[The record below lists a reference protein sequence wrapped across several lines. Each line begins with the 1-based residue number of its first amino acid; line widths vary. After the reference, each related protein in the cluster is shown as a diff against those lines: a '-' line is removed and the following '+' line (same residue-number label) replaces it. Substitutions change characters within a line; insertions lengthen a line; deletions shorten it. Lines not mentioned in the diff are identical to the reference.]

1 MGAKPSRKGRID
13 MKQPMRFK
21 INGEIY
27 EDEIDVRRT
36 LLEVLRE
43 NFGLTGTKRGC
54 NEGEC
59 GTCTV
64 LLDGKPV
71 ASCLVLAI
79 EAQGKRIE
87 TVEGLAQNGEL
98 HPLQQ
103 TFMEHGAFQCGFC
116 TPGVLMAAKGLLN
129 ENPKP
134 SEEEVRRAISGNL
147 CRCTGYNKYVEAIQD
162 AATKTSINKK

>member
-1 MGAKPSRKGRID
+1 
-13 MKQPMRFK
+13 MKQPMTFT

-43 NFGLTGTKRGC
+43 NFGLTGTKKGC

-64 LLDGKPV
+64 LLDGKPI
-71 ASCLVLAI
+71 ASCLLLAV
-79 EAQGKRIE
+79 EAQGRMIE
-87 TVEGLAQNGEL
+87 TVEGLERNGEL
-98 HPLQQ
+98 HHLQQ
-103 TFMEHGAFQCGFC
+103 AFIEHGAFQCGFC

-134 SEEEVRRAISGNL
+134 SEEEVRKAIAGNL
-147 CRCTGYNKYVEAIQD
+147 CRCTGYNKYVEAILET
-162 AATKTSINKK
+162 ASKTNE

>member
-1 MGAKPSRKGRID
+1 
-13 MKQPMRFK
+13 MKQPMTFT

-43 NFGLTGTKRGC
+43 NFGLTGTKKGC

-71 ASCLVLAI
+71 ASCLVLAV
-79 EAQGKRIE
+79 EAQGKSIE
-87 TVEGLAQNGEL
+87 TVEGLEQNGEL
-98 HPLQQ
+98 HRLQQ
-103 TFMEHGAFQCGFC
+103 VFIEHGAFQCGFC
-116 TPGVLMAAKGLLN
+116 TPGVLMAAKGLLDK
-129 ENPKP
+129 NPKP
-134 SEEEVRRAISGNL
+134 SEEEVRRAIAGNL
-147 CRCTGYNKYVEAIQD
+147 CRCTGYNKYVEAILD
-162 AATKTSINKK
+162 VAAKK

>member
-1 MGAKPSRKGRID
+1 
-13 MKQPMRFK
+13 MKQPMTFT

-71 ASCLVLAI
+71 TSCLVLAA
-79 EAQGKRIE
+79 EAQGKSIE
-87 TVEGLAQNGEL
+87 TVERLAQNGEL
-98 HPLQQ
+98 HALQQ
-103 TFMEHGAFQCGFC
+103 AFMEHGAFQCGFC

-134 SEEEVRRAISGNL
+134 SEEEVRRAIAGNL
-147 CRCTGYNKYVEAIQD
+147 CRCTGYNKYVEAILD
-162 AATKTSINKK
+162 VATKLSK

>member
-1 MGAKPSRKGRID
+1 
-13 MKQPMRFK
+13 MKHPMTFN

-27 EDEIDVRRT
+27 NDEIDVRRT

-43 NFGLTGTKRGC
+43 TFGLTGTKRGC

-59 GTCTV
+59 GACTV

-87 TVEGLAQNGEL
+87 TVEGLTQDGEL

-103 TFMEHGAFQCGFC
+103 SFWEHGAFQCGFC
-116 TPGVLMAAKGLLN
+116 TPGVLMTAKGLLL

-134 SEEEVRRAISGNL
+134 GEQEARKALAGNL
-147 CRCTGYNKYVEAIQD
+147 CRCTGYNKYVEAILD
-162 AATKTSINKK
+162 AATKLSK

>member
-1 MGAKPSRKGRID
+1 VEGEDSADWRID
-13 MKQPMRFK
+13 MKQLMKFN
-21 INGEIY
+21 INGEMY

-43 NFGLTGTKRGC
+43 SFGLTGTKRAC

-59 GTCTV
+59 GVCTV

-71 ASCLVLAI
+71 AACLVLAV
-79 EAQGKRIE
+79 EAQEKKIE
-87 TVEGLAQNGEL
+87 TVEGMAQDGEL

-103 TFMEHGAFQCGFC
+103 EFINHGAFQCGFC

-134 SEEEVRRAISGNL
+134 SEEEVRDAIAGNL
-147 CRCTGYNKYVEAIQD
+147 CRCTGYIKYVEAVLD
-162 AATKTSINKK
+162 AATKINK

>member
-1 MGAKPSRKGRID
+1 
-13 MKQPMRFK
+13 MKQPMTFT

-43 NFGLTGTKRGC
+43 DFGLTGTKKGC

-59 GTCTV
+59 GTCSV

-71 ASCLVLAI
+71 ASCLVLAV
-79 EAQGKRIE
+79 EVQGKSIE
-87 TVEGLAQNGEL
+87 TVEGLEQNGEL
-98 HPLQQ
+98 HRLQQ
-103 TFMEHGAFQCGFC
+103 AFIEHGAFQCGFC

-129 ENPKP
+129 RNPEP
-134 SEEEVRRAISGNL
+134 SEEEVRRSIAGNL
-147 CRCTGYNKYVEAIQD
+147 CRCTGYNKYVEAILD
-162 AATKTSINKK
+162 AAATK

>member
-1 MGAKPSRKGRID
+1 MI
-13 MKQPMRFK
+13 FN
-21 INGEIY
+21 INGELF
-27 EDEIDVRRT
+27 EDEVDIRRT

-71 ASCLVLAI
+71 TSCLVLAI
-79 EAQGKRIE
+79 EAQGRKIE
-87 TVEGLAQNGEL
+87 TVEGMAKNGEL

-103 TFMEHGAFQCGFC
+103 AFVEHGAFQCGFC

-134 SEEEVRRAISGNL
+134 NEEEVRKAVVGNL
-147 CRCTGYNKYVEAIQD
+147 CRCTGYNKYVEAILVFCH
-162 AATKTSINKK
+162 KNNLHKY

>member
-1 MGAKPSRKGRID
+1 
-13 MKQPMRFK
+13 MKQPMTFT

-43 NFGLTGTKRGC
+43 NFGLTGTKKGC

-71 ASCLVLAI
+71 ASCLVLAV

-87 TVEGLAQNGEL
+87 TVEGLAQGGEL
-98 HPLQQ
+98 HLLQQ
-103 TFMEHGAFQCGFC
+103 AFVEHGAFQCGFC
-116 TPGVLMAAKGLLN
+116 TPGVLMAAKGLLD
-129 ENPKP
+129 ENPNP
-134 SEEEVRRAISGNL
+134 SEVEVRRAIAGNL
-147 CRCTGYNKYVEAIQD
+147 CRCTGYNKYVEAILD
-162 AATKTSINKK
+162 TAAKLNK